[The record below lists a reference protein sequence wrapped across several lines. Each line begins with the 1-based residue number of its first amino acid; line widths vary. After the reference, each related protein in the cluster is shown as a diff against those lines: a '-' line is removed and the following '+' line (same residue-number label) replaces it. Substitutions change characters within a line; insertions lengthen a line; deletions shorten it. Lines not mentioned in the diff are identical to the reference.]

1 MTIQEKYSSYL
12 RRQQAIFGD
21 ELFLGSKPD
30 QAITVSSTPPYAAG
44 PLLDYYNAIKD
55 CQQCEL
61 GQSRTNFVF
70 GVGNPDA
77 DLVFVGEAPGA
88 REDELGEPF
97 VGRSGKLLD
106 QILQAIDLSR
116 KDVFILNVIKCRPP
130 GNRDPLANEVEQ
142 CEPYLQQQ
150 LKIINPKLIVAL
162 GRVAAKTLLRLDDAL
177 QHMRTQQYEYAGI
190 EARVTYHPAALLRN
204 PNLKKPAWEDFQ
216 AIRDR
221 YRELA
226 GLPPAISPA
235 D

>member
-1 MTIQEKYSSYL
+1 M
-12 RRQQAIFGD
+12 FGD
-21 ELFLGSKPD
+21 DLFLGAQPGQLATTVAEPD
-30 QAITVSSTPPYAAG
+30 YAAG
-44 PLLDYYNAIKD
+44 PLLDYYNEIKD
-55 CQQCEL
+55 CQNCAL

-70 GVGNPDA
+70 GIGNPAA

-106 QILQAIDLSR
+106 QILQAIDLTR

-130 GNRDPLANEVEQ
+130 ANRDPLAGEVEQ
-142 CEPYLQQQ
+142 CEPYLKQQ
-150 LKIINPKLIVAL
+150 LKIIEPKLIVAL

-177 QHMRTQQYEYAGI
+177 GHMRTQQYEYAGI

>member
-12 RRQQAIFGD
+12 KRQQALFGD

-30 QAITVSSTPPYAAG
+30 RAVTVRGTPADAVG
-44 PLLDYYNAIKD
+44 PLLDYYHQIKD

-70 GVGNPDA
+70 GVGHPEA

-130 GNRDPLANEVEQ
+130 ANRDPLAGEVEQ
-142 CEPYLQQQ
+142 CEPYLKQQ
-150 LKIINPKLIVAL
+150 LKIIGPKLIVAL
-162 GRVAAKTLLRLDDAL
+162 GRVAAKTLLRLDDSL

-204 PNLKKPAWEDFQ
+204 PGLKKPAWEDFQ

-226 GLPPAISPA
+226 GKSMAQTPV